1 MASRAATRSS
11 RQQAKSLG
19 RACDSQSFCQT
30 SDDEIPRSKN
40 GVVIYPRV
48 PHHRPLVAG
57 GKTQLRFRA
66 VGSLVVWMAVGV
78 ALLLPASAAAVTV
91 TGDAAGNV
99 VVTSAPGEGTGVTF
113 QHEKNVMTSSMTPPF
128 TTTYPSA
135 WLIQPPRAVP
145 PGGTGPGQQ
154 VEASASPP
162 CVHSNPASTS
172 PVVCPDGGSITFEL
186 GDGTDHLEGA
196 GGRAENIL
204 PSHVIANGG
213 SGEDVLYG
221 TAEGG
226 TWELDGGPDADS
238 VGLGPLLT
246 QSGSTFVKEALP
258 GTYVLKGGEGDDHIL
273 TGNIQT
279 PGAPPPAI
287 AIQADGGP
295 GNDLIALI
303 ETEGDDHL
311 AGGEGDDSIQAG
323 PGNDVLEGG
332 PGNDELRGEAGKDT
346 LSGGPGNDQLIA
358 SEVGL
363 ESATKTAGAEPD
375 TVECGT
381 GTDTVYADA
390 TDTVAAD
397 CDELGDVIQ
406 QCTETGGCQ
415 VAVMIE
421 APSAE
426 AGASASAVGRKHHKK
441 GPAVLGRGS
450 FHLAKG
456 KKKLAAARLLNSGQ
470 KLIKKKRRLKA
481 TVVVQVTSGQGK
493 HKKVKTH
500 RGKVLL
506 VSGHQK

>member
-1 MASRAATRSS
+1 MASRAVTRSS
-11 RQQAKSLG
+11 CQPAESLG
-19 RACDSQSFCQT
+19 RARASQSFCRI

-40 GVVIYPRV
+40 GVVIRPRI
-48 PHHRPLVAG
+48 PHRRPLLADMNTQIRSLAAG
-57 GKTQLRFRA
+57 PLA
-66 VGSLVVWMAVGV
+66 VWTAIAV

-113 QHEKNVMTSSMTPPF
+113 QHEKNVMTSSPTPPF

-145 PGGTGPGQQ
+145 PGGTGAGQQ

-162 CVHSNPASTS
+162 CVHFNPSSTS

-186 GDGTDHLEGA
+186 GDGSDHLEGA

-226 TWELDGGPDADS
+226 TWELNGGPDADS
-238 VGLGPLLT
+238 LGLSPLLT
-246 QSGSTFVKEALP
+246 QSAGAFVKETLP
-258 GTYVLKGGEGDDHIL
+258 GTYVLNGGEGDDHIL
-273 TGNIQT
+273 TGNMQA

-287 AIQADGGP
+287 AIQAEGGP
-295 GNDLIALI
+295 GNDLIAMI
-303 ETEGDDHL
+303 ETAGNDHL

-323 PGNDVLEGG
+323 AGDDVVEGG
-332 PGNDELRGEAGKDT
+332 PGNDHLYGEGGKDT
-346 LSGGPGNDQLIA
+346 ISGGPGNDTIVS
-358 SEVGL
+358 SEVGI
-363 ESATKTAGAEPD
+363 ESATKSNGAEAD

-381 GTDTVYADA
+381 GADSVYADA
-390 TDTVAAD
+390 LDTVAAD
-397 CDELGDVIQ
+397 CDELGDVMQ

-415 VAVMIE
+415 VAVTIE
-421 APSAE
+421 APAE
-426 AGASASAVGRKHHKK
+426 AGASASVAARKHHEKW
-441 GPAVLGRGS
+441 PAIIGRGS
-450 FHLAKG
+450 FHLPKG
-456 KKKLAAARLLNSGQ
+456 KKKLAAARLLKSGQ
-470 KLIKKKRRLKA
+470 KLIKKKKRLKA
-481 TVVVQVTSGQGK
+481 TIVVRVTSGQGK
-493 HKKVKTH
+493 HQKVKSH

-506 VSGHQK
+506 VARQGK